1 MSRTYRK
8 REERFWYT
16 RERYENDICMHKWYG
31 YRTYDAL
38 VAIYYTDAQTGMW
51 QIPKHWKKDFR
62 IRPFRAAEHR
72 ALRKEMQAVDY
83 GNVIYPI
90 KKDHDEYYW

>member
-8 REERFWYT
+8 RQDKFYWTQDEYERDGWSRWHSGKDYYAIVAKYYSDS
-16 RERYENDICMHKWYG
+16 ER
-31 YRTYDAL
+31 
-38 VAIYYTDAQTGMW
+38 GMW

-62 IRPFRAAEHR
+62 IRPFRSAER
-72 ALRKEMQAVDY
+72 MCLRKEMQAVER
-83 GNVIYPI
+83 GNLVYPH

>member
-8 REERFWYT
+8 RQDLFWYT
-16 RERYENDICMHKWYG
+16 EEEYNNDVHIHRWYG
-31 YRTYDAL
+31 NRTHYAL
-38 VAIYYTDAQTGMW
+38 VARYYSDSQSGMW

-62 IRPFRAAEHR
+62 IRPFRSAEHMC
-72 ALRKEMQAVDY
+72 LRKEMQAVER

-90 KKDHDEYYW
+90 KSQFDNYYW